1 MTPAATLCCALS
13 RWTSEQSRCVGV
25 GRFRQLLYRA
35 GVRGQLSWANLL
47 LPLPAGLPVQALIG
61 IVRVVV
67 LLGLGLLVAA
77 VVLKAREPG
86 TYFLRSNTI
95 SIVNFS
101 VGAACL
107 LALLSTWAAFVRRLV
122 RCEAQQ
128 GLAGWHAGWKQAR
141 MLVRRSAPLHY
152 LSRVVARALRLTL
165 LLLIVCESEL
175 IERPCGLGWL
185 LQVPQERQAL
195 DPAPP
200 APGAPGAV

>member
-1 MTPAATLCCALS
+1 
-13 RWTSEQSRCVGV
+13 VGV

-128 GLAGWHAGWKQAR
+128 GRAGWHAGWLEA
-141 MLVRRSAPLHY
+141 SSDACPPLRP
-152 LSRVVARALRLTL
+152 LALPKPGG
-165 LLLIVCESEL
+165 CP
-175 IERPCGLGWL
+175 RP
-185 LQVPQERQAL
+185 AA
-195 DPAPP
+195 DPP
-200 APGAPGAV
+200 AHCL